1 MIHAGFHSSCH
12 SSQHQQGSVV
22 FSSTSGAWKV
32 GATSN
37 SCSLNSHMKFM
48 HVWWSEVAH
57 VRVKSHDTVRVAVK
71 DTHKK
76 THMNWRSTCI
86 RNPNSRAQTLQ
97 SKPRSDFL
105 QTNVKCQNKL
115 WSVCVCDVA
124 KFHPWYARTFS
135 PLQKTLVKASEMRLM
150 LNDFELV
157 STNHKVTQSKPEHQ
171 AFKKKLWRGRI
182 QSFNIIPK
190 PPGPSCGSCYLFRR
204 FVRGTGRNWE
214 KFSNDPHGSRGSR
227 HPVGFVVDIS
237 LKWTSSRKKFPN
249 TNLDWCDIAGL
260 IGISMDFYNYD
271 LWCVALEQT
280 SNKKRLI
287 Q

>member
-1 MIHAGFHSSCH
+1 MTQSVWPSKTRIRKRIWIDGVHASGIQILEPKPCNR
-12 SSQHQQGSVV
+12 SQDQ
-22 FSSTSGAWKV
+22 TSYKP
-32 GATSN
+32 TSN
-37 SCSLNSHMKFM
+37 
-48 HVWWSEVAH
+48 
-57 VRVKSHDTVRVAVK
+57 VK
-71 DTHKK
+71 
-76 THMNWRSTCI
+76 
-86 RNPNSRAQTLQ
+86 
-97 SKPRSDFL
+97 
-105 QTNVKCQNKL
+105 TNCG
-115 WSVCVCDVA
+115 VCVCDVA
-124 KFHPWYARTFS
+124 KFHPWYARTF
-135 PLQKTLVKASEMRLM
+135 
-150 LNDFELV
+150 